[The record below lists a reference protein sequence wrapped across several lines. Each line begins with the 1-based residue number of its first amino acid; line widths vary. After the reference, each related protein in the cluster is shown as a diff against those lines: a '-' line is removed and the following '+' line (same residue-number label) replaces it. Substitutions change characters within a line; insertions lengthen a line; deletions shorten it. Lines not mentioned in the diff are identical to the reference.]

1 MHFKYRFVLV
11 YNLKC
16 NDTFHW
22 FPTVYTQLTECVL
35 IQLINQYMFCCR
47 PAASIKLLSC
57 RSLFVEFN
65 RNWKNTLMSDNWRT
79 CVRALTTWVLYTSPH
94 SLGNPAGEVT
104 LLRSGGKPH
113 CDSEKDWE
121 HLRCTTMYNMDLETP
136 KTSAVTDYEDETQG
150 ADLYGHCKTLRN

>member
-1 MHFKYRFVLV
+1 MHFKYPFVLV

-16 NDTFHW
+16 NYTFHW
-22 FPTVYTQLTECVL
+22 FPTVYTQLTVCFDSADQTVHSHSD
-35 IQLINQYMFCCR
+35 QR
-47 PAASIKLLSC
+47 PVSSY

-65 RNWKNTLMSDNWRT
+65 GNWKKTLMSDNWRI
-79 CVRALTTWVLYTSPH
+79 CVRALTTWVLYMSPH

-104 LLRSGGKPH
+104 LLRSGRKPH

-136 KTSAVTDYEDETQG
+136 KTSAVTDYEEETQG
-150 ADLYGHCKTLRN
+150 EDLYGHCKTLIN